1 MRRIPTAFFI
11 KPNVRRV
18 CWLFCWFKPFWF
30 HILDEEILDI
40 ERFIESRNISKN
52 RTLPPFPNILQ
63 LETQGAD
70 LQSKVDELLNQSM
83 RDRDK
88 LKDDVVAHLSD
99 QTLSR

>member
-1 MRRIPTAFFI
+1 
-11 KPNVRRV
+11 
-18 CWLFCWFKPFWF
+18 
-30 HILDEEILDI
+30 LDEEILDKDSEKAEIFRKI
-40 ERFIESRNISKN
+40 EPYL
-52 RTLPPFPNILQ
+52 TFPNILQ